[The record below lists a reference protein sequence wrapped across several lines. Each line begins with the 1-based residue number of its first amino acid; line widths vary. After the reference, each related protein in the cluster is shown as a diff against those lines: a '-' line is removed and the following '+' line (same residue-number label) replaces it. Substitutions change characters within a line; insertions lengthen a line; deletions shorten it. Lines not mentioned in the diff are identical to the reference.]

1 MKSVCFASHPSLVGE
16 SKAFSVGSHPWSS
29 HRLSWLQLSP
39 LRRYLPKSVLQ
50 VPLPEPL
57 LQSCLPKKQVLF
69 LNLDNFD
76 LIVACFDRVRIT
88 VFYSAVSL
96 KIKSLTLMDWTFI
109 FFFLTDMLQGLKQFV
124 FFLGIRECQSHLL
137 ASFFIFWIKAL
148 SKCDMYI
155 TLKLRLQ
162 NKI

>member
-1 MKSVCFASHPSLVGE
+1 MKSVCFTSHPSLVWE
-16 SKAFSVGSHPWSS
+16 SKAISVRSHPWSS
-29 HRLSWLQLSP
+29 HRHSWLQLSP

-50 VPLPEPL
+50 VPLPQPL
-57 LQSCLPKKQVLF
+57 LQSCLLMKQVLF

-76 LIVACFDRVRIT
+76 LIVACFNRVRIT
-88 VFYSAVSL
+88 IFYSAFSL
-96 KIKSLTLMDWTFI
+96 KIKSLNLMDWTFI
-109 FFFLTDMLQGLKQFV
+109 FFFLTDMLQGLKQF
-124 FFLGIRECQSHLL
+124 FFFRIRECQSYLL
-137 ASFFIFWIKAL
+137 PSFFIFWIKAL

>member
-1 MKSVCFASHPSLVGE
+1 MKLLLCPLPLWKIAATVVHYEICAL
-16 SKAFSVGSHPWSS
+16 
-29 HRLSWLQLSP
+29 RLSPFLGRRIKGLFCQTSPWEFSSSLMTQSSP

-50 VPLPEPL
+50 VPLPQPS

-88 VFYSAVSL
+88 IFYFAVSS

-124 FFLGIRECQSHLL
+124 VF
-137 ASFFIFWIKAL
+137 
-148 SKCDMYI
+148 
-155 TLKLRLQ
+155 
-162 NKI
+162 